1 MFENSSIDYQSG
13 MESLHG
19 NSNFYAWKAVVRL
32 HLESLDLWNITCGS
46 RPRPTSPSPDTP
58 LPTPT
63 LAQKAWD
70 RDSLLARCFL
80 ERHMSEE
87 INRQMSVY
95 ETAPA
100 MWQALMKSY
109 LQRNAHSLLRSF
121 NALNSLRYSDTS
133 PEPFAEYLAS
143 FERHWNDLYFRTGD
157 ADPPTVGAGNS
168 LETGLRVIATSDESK
183 RELLI
188 ASLPTSMQT
197 FVADLMSRHGSEV
210 TYNHLYRYLIDFHQM
225 RELHIEES
233 AVEEL

>member
-1 MFENSSIDYQSG
+1 MFENSSIDYNSG
-13 MESLHG
+13 VEPLNG

-46 RPRPTSPSPDTP
+46 RPRPTSPAPDAL

-63 LAQKAWD
+63 LIQKAWD

-109 LQRNAHSLLRSF
+109 LQRNSHSLLRSF

-133 PEPFAEYLAS
+133 PESFSDYLAS
-143 FERHWNDLYFRTGD
+143 FEQHWNDLYFRTGD
-157 ADPPTVGAGNS
+157 ADPPTAGGGNS
-168 LETGLRVIATSDESK
+168 LETGLRIIATSDESK
-183 RELLI
+183 RDFLI
-188 ASLPTSMQT
+188 ASLPTLMQI
-197 FVADLMSRHGSEV
+197 FIADLMSPDGSAL
-210 TYNHLYRYLIDFHQM
+210 TYNHLYRYLKDFYQM
-225 RELHIEES
+225 RELYMY
-233 AVEEL
+233 